1 MEQKKNKGGV
11 IKGLA
16 FPIGYTTFMNV
27 GQTILS
33 VGLILMVLIR
43 SIVAGLSFYGLD
55 ADPADMTGKI
65 MEWFNYDNTTT
76 TIKYAMFFS
85 ALTTIGAI
93 VILWFVFNRKGR
105 SFTEYFRFT
114 KAPVKAIIA
123 AVLMGLS
130 LHFIV
135 NAIMLA
141 GESLLNALLE
151 MLMRAMESLDPAI
164 AEEFR
169 IFYETY
175 TEMMSSMSQDAG
187 MFTIAAIFGAPL
199 IEELVFRAGPLVNFK
214 GKMPTWAALLITSA
228 LFGLAHGAPI
238 QVAYTF
244 VVGLV
249 LGILFIKTDSIYPC
263 IVGHFCFNAANLIP
277 MIMEGFLGGP
287 YQNETMIGWLNTAYI
302 VYTIAAAVIAIP
314 MLIVGIIL
322 MCRLRKPAPAAPAQV
337 SESQAEALVQ
347 VSEVQAEAP
356 VAAEANAQETAQSSV
371 QASEQPAEFAIP
383 QFDGTGNPAVI
394 EQDENA

>member
-16 FPIGYTTFMNV
+16 FPIGYTAFMNI
-27 GQTILS
+27 GQSILS

-43 SIVAGLSFYGLD
+43 SIIAG
-55 ADPADMTGKI
+55 MTYNGVGGTDNI
-65 MEWFNYDNTTT
+65 LQWFNFDNTNTT
-76 TIKYAMFFS
+76 MKYAMFFS

-151 MLMRAMESLDPAI
+151 MLMRAMESLDPMI

-187 MFTIAAIFGAPL
+187 MFTVAAIFGAPL

-314 MLIVGIIL
+314 MLIVGT
-322 MCRLRKPAPAAPAQV
+322 P
-337 SESQAEALVQ
+337 
-347 VSEVQAEAP
+347 
-356 VAAEANAQETAQSSV
+356 TA
-371 QASEQPAEFAIP
+371 
-383 QFDGTGNPAVI
+383 
-394 EQDENA
+394 

>member
-1 MEQKKNKGGV
+1 MEQKKNKWGV

-33 VGLILMVLIR
+33 VALIIMVLFR
-43 SIVAGLSFYGLD
+43 SIIAGLTYSGIGGTD
-55 ADPADMTGKI
+55 NI
-65 MEWFNYDNTTT
+65 MEWFNYDNTNTT
-76 TIKYAMFFS
+76 MQYAMFFS

-114 KAPVKAIIA
+114 KAPAKAILA
-123 AVLMGLS
+123 AILLGLS

-135 NAIMLA
+135 NAIMFA

-151 MLMRAMESLDPAI
+151 MLMRAMEALDPAI

-175 TEMMSSMSQDAG
+175 MEMMSSMSQDVG

-238 QVAYTF
+238 QIAYTF

-249 LGILFIKTDSIYPC
+249 LGALFIKTDSIYPC

-287 YQNETMIGWLNTAYI
+287 YQNDTMVEWLDIAYI
-302 VYTIAAAVIAIP
+302 VYIIAAAVIAVP
-314 MLIVGIIL
+314 MLIVGLIL
-322 MCRLRKPAPAAPAQV
+322 LFTLRKPVPAPAAAEQV
-337 SESQAEALVQ
+337 
-347 VSEVQAEAP
+347 AP
-356 VAAEANAQETAQSSV
+356 ETAEQVAPETAEQADAETDEQAPIETFEQKQEISV
-371 QASEQPAEFAIP
+371 PDFDEQ
-383 QFDGTGNPAVI
+383 GTPAVI
-394 EQDENA
+394 EQEEDA

>member
-43 SIVAGLSFYGLD
+43 SIIAG
-55 ADPADMTGKI
+55 MTYNGVGGTDNI
-65 MEWFNYDNTTT
+65 LQWFNFDNTNTT
-76 TIKYAMFFS
+76 MKYAMFFS

-130 LHFIV
+130 LHFLV

-151 MLMRAMESLDPAI
+151 MLMRAMESLDPMI

-175 TEMMSSMSQDAG
+175 VEMMSSMSQDAG
-187 MFTIAAIFGAPL
+187 MFTVAAIFGAPL

-337 SESQAEALVQ
+337 SEA
-347 VSEVQAEAP
+347 QAEAP
-356 VAAEANAQETAQSSV
+356 VAAEANAQEAAPASV

-383 QFDGTGNPAVI
+383 QFDGTGTPAVI

>member
-1 MEQKKNKGGV
+1 MEQKKNKWGV

-33 VGLILMVLIR
+33 VALIIIVLFR
-43 SIVAGLSFYGLD
+43 SIIA
-55 ADPADMTGKI
+55 AMTYNGI
-65 MEWFNYDNTTT
+65 GGTDTILEWFNYDNTATT
-76 TIKYAMFFS
+76 MQYAMFFS
-85 ALTTIGAI
+85 ALTTIGAL
-93 VILWFVFNRKGR
+93 VILWLVFNRKGK

-114 KAPVKAIIA
+114 KAPAKAIIA
-123 AVLMGLS
+123 AVLLGLS

-135 NAIMLA
+135 NAVMFA

-151 MLMRAMESLDPAI
+151 MLMRAMEALDPAI

-175 TEMMSSMSQDAG
+175 TEMMSSMSQDVG

-214 GKMPTWAALLITSA
+214 GKLPTWAALLITSA

-238 QVAYTF
+238 QIAYTF

-249 LGILFIKTDSIYPC
+249 LGALFIKTDSIYPC
-263 IVGHFCFNAANLIP
+263 IIGHFCFNAANMIP
-277 MIMEGFLGGP
+277 MLKEGLLGGP
-287 YQNETMIGWLNTAYI
+287 YQNDTMVEWLNIAYI
-302 VYTIAAAVIAIP
+302 VYIIAAAVIAVP
-314 MLIVGIIL
+314 MLIVGLIL
-322 MCRLRKPAPAAPAQV
+322 LFKLRKPEPM
-337 SESQAEALVQ
+337 
-347 VSEVQAEAP
+347 P
-356 VAAEANAQETAQSSV
+356 VAAEQIAAETTEQTFPAACEQTADQAPDQAIEEETEISV
-371 QASEQPAEFAIP
+371 PD
-383 QFDGTGNPAVI
+383 FDGQGEPAVI
-394 EQDENA
+394 EQEEDA

>member
-1 MEQKKNKGGV
+1 MEQKKNKWGV

-33 VGLILMVLIR
+33 VALIIIVLFR
-43 SIVAGLSFYGLD
+43 SIIA
-55 ADPADMTGKI
+55 AMTYNGI
-65 MEWFNYDNTTT
+65 GGTDTILEWFNYDNTATT
-76 TIKYAMFFS
+76 MQYAMFFS
-85 ALTTIGAI
+85 ALTTIGAL
-93 VILWFVFNRKGR
+93 VILWLVFNRKGK

-114 KAPVKAIIA
+114 KAPAKAIIA
-123 AVLMGLS
+123 AVLLGLS

-135 NAIMLA
+135 NAVMFA

-151 MLMRAMESLDPAI
+151 MLMRAMEALDPAI

-175 TEMMSSMSQDAG
+175 TEMMSSMSQDVG

-214 GKMPTWAALLITSA
+214 GKLPTWAALLITSA

-238 QVAYTF
+238 QIAYTF

-249 LGILFIKTDSIYPC
+249 LGALFIKTDSIYPC
-263 IVGHFCFNAANLIP
+263 IIGHFCFNAANMIP
-277 MIMEGFLGGP
+277 MLMEGLLGGP
-287 YQNETMIGWLNTAYI
+287 YQNDTMVEWLNIAYI
-302 VYTIAAAVIAIP
+302 VYIIAAAVIAVP
-314 MLIVGIIL
+314 MLIVGLIL
-322 MCRLRKPAPAAPAQV
+322 LFKLRKPEPM
-337 SESQAEALVQ
+337 
-347 VSEVQAEAP
+347 P
-356 VAAEANAQETAQSSV
+356 VAAEQIAAETTEQTFPAACEQTADQAPDQAIEEETEISV
-371 QASEQPAEFAIP
+371 PD
-383 QFDGTGNPAVI
+383 FDGQGEPAVI
-394 EQDENA
+394 EQEEDA

>member
-1 MEQKKNKGGV
+1 MDQKKNKWGV

-27 GQTILS
+27 GQSILS
-33 VGLILMVLIR
+33 VGLIVMILVR

-55 ADPADMTGKI
+55 GNPEDITAKV
-65 MEWFNYDNTTT
+65 MEWFNQDNTATT
-76 TIKYAMFFS
+76 MKYAMFFS

-93 VILWFVFNRKGR
+93 VILWFVFNRKGK

-114 KAPVKAIIA
+114 KAPAKAIIA
-123 AVLMGLS
+123 AVLLGLS

-141 GESLLNALLE
+141 GESMLNALLD

-164 AEEFR
+164 AENFR

-175 TEMMSSMSQDAG
+175 MEMMSSMSQDAG

-214 GKMPTWAALLITSA
+214 GKLPTWAALLITSA

-238 QVAYTF
+238 QVLYTF

-287 YQNETMIGWLNTAYI
+287 YQTEPMIQWLNTAYVI
-302 VYTIAAAVIAIP
+302 YTVAAAVIAVP

-322 MCRLRKPAPAAPAQV
+322 MCRLRKPAAPEAAPETAPAAQSEQVEAAEPAQAP
-337 SESQAEALVQ
+337 EAEAT
-347 VSEVQAEAP
+347 E
-356 VAAEANAQETAQSSV
+356 ETETV
-371 QASEQPAEFAIP
+371 TIP
-383 QFDGTGNPAVI
+383 DFDGSGEPAVI

>member
-1 MEQKKNKGGV
+1 MEQKKNKWGV

-16 FPIGYTTFMNV
+16 FPIGYTAYMNV
-27 GQTILS
+27 GQSILS
-33 VGLILMVLIR
+33 FALIAMVLLR
-43 SIVAGLSFYGLD
+43 SILAGLTFYGLD

-65 MEWFNYDNTTT
+65 MEWFNYDNTQTT
-76 TIKYAMFFS
+76 MKYAMFFS

-93 VILWFVFNRKGR
+93 VILWFVFNRKGK

-123 AVLMGLS
+123 AVLLGLS

-141 GESLLNALLE
+141 TDSLLSVLLDALFQ
-151 MLMRAMESLDPAI
+151 AMESIDPMI
-164 AEEFR
+164 AEEIR

-175 TEMMSSMSQDAG
+175 VEMMSSMSQDAG
-187 MFTIAAIFGAPL
+187 MFTVAAILGAPL

-214 GKMPTWAALLITSA
+214 GKMPNWAALLITSA

-238 QVAYTF
+238 QVLYTF

-263 IVGHFCFNAANLIP
+263 IIGHFCFNAANLIP

-287 YQNETMIGWLNTAYI
+287 NRTEAMIGWLDTAYV
-302 VYTIAAAVIAIP
+302 VYTVAAAVVAIP

-322 MCRLRKPAPAAPAQV
+322 MCRLRKPAPAAPVSAPQV
-337 SESQAEALVQ
+337 I
-347 VSEVQAEAP
+347 AP
-356 VAAEANAQETAQSSV
+356 VAQTAQTE
-371 QASEQPAEFAIP
+371 ATAQPAEITIP
-383 QFDGTGNPAVI
+383 QFDGTGEPAVI

>member
-27 GQTILS
+27 GQSILS
-33 VGLILMVLIR
+33 VGLIVMIVVR
-43 SIVAGLSFYGLD
+43 SVIAGLSFYGLD
-55 ADPADMTGKI
+55 GNREDIAAKV

-105 SFTEYFRFT
+105 SFVEYFRFT

-130 LHFIV
+130 LHFLV

-141 GESLLNALLE
+141 GESLLNTLLD
-151 MLMRAMESLDPAI
+151 MLMRAMESLDPMI

-169 IFYETY
+169 IFYESY
-175 TEMMSSMSQDAG
+175 MEMMSSMTQDAG
-187 MFTIAAIFGAPL
+187 MFTVAAIFGAPL

-238 QVAYTF
+238 QVLYTF

-249 LGILFIKTDSIYPC
+249 LGVLFIKTDSIYPC

-287 YQNETMIGWLNTAYI
+287 NQTEPMIEWLNTAYI
-302 VYTIAAAVIAIP
+302 VYTVAAAVLAIP

-322 MCRLRKPAPAAPAQV
+322 MCRLHKPAAPQADTAAQG
-337 SESQAEALVQ
+337 EKTEN
-347 VSEVQAEAP
+347 
-356 VAAEANAQETAQSSV
+356 AAEAEACAQADAAEPAQETEVSADAEAASV
-371 QASEQPAEFAIP
+371 TIP
-383 QFDGTGNPAVI
+383 DFDGTGEPAVI
-394 EQDENA
+394 EQDETE

>member
-1 MEQKKNKGGV
+1 MEQKKNKWGV

-33 VGLILMVLIR
+33 VALIIIVLFR
-43 SIVAGLSFYGLD
+43 SIIA
-55 ADPADMTGKI
+55 AMTYNGI
-65 MEWFNYDNTTT
+65 GGTDTILEWFNYDNTATT
-76 TIKYAMFFS
+76 MQYAMFFS
-85 ALTTIGAI
+85 ALTTIGAL
-93 VILWFVFNRKGR
+93 VILWLVFNRKGK

-114 KAPVKAIIA
+114 KAPAKAIIA
-123 AVLMGLS
+123 AVLLGLS

-135 NAIMLA
+135 NAVMFA

-151 MLMRAMESLDPAI
+151 MLMRAMEALDPAI

-175 TEMMSSMSQDAG
+175 TEMMSSMSQDVG

-214 GKMPTWAALLITSA
+214 GKLPTWAALLITSA

-238 QVAYTF
+238 QIAYTF

-249 LGILFIKTDSIYPC
+249 LGALFIKTDSIYPC
-263 IVGHFCFNAANLIP
+263 IICHFCFNAANMIP
-277 MIMEGFLGGP
+277 MLMEGLLGGP
-287 YQNETMIGWLNTAYI
+287 YQNDTMVEWLNIAYI
-302 VYTIAAAVIAIP
+302 VYIIAAAVIAVP
-314 MLIVGIIL
+314 MLIVGLIL
-322 MCRLRKPAPAAPAQV
+322 LFKLRKPEPM
-337 SESQAEALVQ
+337 
-347 VSEVQAEAP
+347 P
-356 VAAEANAQETAQSSV
+356 VAAEQIAAETTEQTFPAACEQTADQAPDQAIEEETEISV
-371 QASEQPAEFAIP
+371 PD
-383 QFDGTGNPAVI
+383 FDGQGEPAVI
-394 EQDENA
+394 EQEEDA